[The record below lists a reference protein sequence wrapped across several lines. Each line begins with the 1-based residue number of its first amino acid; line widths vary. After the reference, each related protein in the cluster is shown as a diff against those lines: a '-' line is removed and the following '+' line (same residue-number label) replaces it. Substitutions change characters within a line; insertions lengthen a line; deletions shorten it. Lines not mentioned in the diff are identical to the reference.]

1 MAIEEFGESLLAQQR
16 GQMREQRKRIEK
28 AQKQGQLISLATMGV
43 KIGNKF
49 LEDRTNSFLN
59 NEAVLAEKAQYRSA
73 ANNAEAIFKEQQAID
88 ASGLSAEDYF
98 FKTYRDPFEAR
109 AREVV
114 PFEQVGK
121 AGAYNAVISKEA
133 RKLAEQRA
141 AAHREGLTFAE
152 KVVDEEDF
160 EAMMSLNARKARPTN
175 VFGALTQGAERMFKG
190 KTKDQFDS
198 EALAAIRNS
207 DMAMNIDQ
215 MNQFEKRYEK
225 TKDVVGSYDFAKLV
239 VPDAPEDEKFLT
251 EVKTDVKGVGSNI
264 IEVTTTKKTNRN
276 TGASTES
283 VTTTSQRLEDKTPQ
297 ELEAAALKI
306 AKDAFDYAKDS
317 RDALTTEGYSLFV
330 AEVKDTLGIDITNP
344 MTLEEHVEIGK
355 LYTPYAS
362 NSEYLKDAFRDK
374 VYTSSLDVLLSE
386 AIDIKSLL
394 AGLEKD
400 PEKRTVLLS
409 QLVQNLVS
417 MNQQAAIVS
426 NFGRLPAVN
435 TNVGGEVFTPPRGV
449 ENE

>member
-16 GQMREQRKRIEK
+16 GQMRDQRKRIEK

-49 LEDRTNSFLN
+49 LEDRTNNFLN
-59 NEAVLAEKAQYRSA
+59 NEAILAEKAQYRSA

-88 ASGLSAEDYF
+88 SSGLSAEDYF

-114 PFEQVGK
+114 PFEKVGS

-190 KTKDQFDS
+190 KTKDQFDAD
-198 EALAAIRNS
+198 ALAAIRNS

-283 VTTTSQRLEDKTPQ
+283 VATSTTRLEDKTTD
-297 ELEAAALKI
+297 ELKAAALKTAKDSFDF
-306 AKDAFDYAKDS
+306 AKDA
-317 RDALTTEGYSLFV
+317 RDAMTTEGYSNFV
-330 AEVKDTLGIDITNP
+330 AEVKDTIGVNITDPTNMEEYLGIA
-344 MTLEEHVEIGK
+344 EI
-355 LYTPYAS
+355 YNSYATDS
-362 NSEYLKDAFRDK
+362 NNLKDAFRDK
-374 VYTSSLDVLLSE
+374 VYTTSLDVFLSE
-386 AIDIKSLL
+386 AQDIQALL
-394 AGLEKD
+394 AGLEED
-400 PEKRTVLLS
+400 PTKRSEQLAVLVERLMT
-409 QLVQNLVS
+409 LNI
-417 MNQQAAIVS
+417 QAAQVS
-426 NFGRLPAVN
+426 NFGR
-435 TNVGGEVFTPPRGV
+435 GEDYQP
-449 ENE
+449 

>member
-16 GQMREQRKRIEK
+16 GQMQDQRKRIEK

-49 LEDRTNSFLN
+49 LEDRTNNFLN
-59 NEAVLAEKAQYRSA
+59 NEAILAEKAQYRSA

-88 ASGLSAEDYF
+88 SSGLSAEDYF

-114 PFEQVGK
+114 PFEKVGS

-175 VFGALTQGAERMFKG
+175 VFGALTQGAKRMFKG
-190 KTKDQFDS
+190 KTKDQFDA

-225 TKDVVGSYDFAKLV
+225 TKDVVGSYDFAKIV

-264 IEVTTTKKTNRN
+264 VEVTTTKKTNRN

-283 VTTTSQRLEDKTPQ
+283 VATSTTRLEDKTTD
-297 ELEAAALKI
+297 ELKAAALKTAKDSFDF
-306 AKDAFDYAKDS
+306 AKDA
-317 RDALTTEGYSLFV
+317 RDAMTTEGYSNFV
-330 AEVKDTLGIDITNP
+330 AEVKDTIGVNITDPTNMEEYLGIA
-344 MTLEEHVEIGK
+344 EI
-355 LYTPYAS
+355 YNSYATDS
-362 NSEYLKDAFRDK
+362 NNLKDAFRDK
-374 VYTSSLDVLLSE
+374 VYTTSLDVFLSE
-386 AIDIKSLL
+386 AQDIQALL
-394 AGLEKD
+394 AGLEED
-400 PEKRTVLLS
+400 PTKRSAQLAVLVERLMT
-409 QLVQNLVS
+409 LNI
-417 MNQQAAIVS
+417 QAAQVS
-426 NFGRLPAVN
+426 GFGRNPPQSDAQ
-435 TNVGGEVFTPPRGV
+435 GEPYQR
-449 ENE
+449 

>member
-28 AQKQGQLISLATMGV
+28 AQKQGQLIDLATMGV

-49 LEDRTNSFLN
+49 LAEKTNNFLN
-59 NEAVLAEKAQYRSA
+59 SEAILAEKAQYRSA
-73 ANNAEAIFKEQQAID
+73 ANNANALFKEQEAIE

-98 FKTYRDPFEAR
+98 FKTYRDPFEQR

-114 PFEQVGK
+114 PFEQVGE
-121 AGAYNAVISKEA
+121 AGAYNEVISREA
-133 RKLAEQRA
+133 RKFAEQRA
-141 AAHREGLTFAE
+141 EAHREGLTYAE
-152 KVVDEEDF
+152 RVVDEEDF
-160 EAMMSLNARKARPTN
+160 EAMLNLNARKARPTN
-175 VFGALTQGAERMFKG
+175 VFGALSQGAQRMFKD
-190 KTKDQFDS
+190 KTKDEFDR

-207 DMAMNIDQ
+207 DMAANLEQ

-239 VPDAPEDEKFLT
+239 VPDVDEDEKFLVET
-251 EVKTDVKGVGSNI
+251 KVDVKGVGSNI
-264 IEVTTTKKTNRN
+264 VEVVTTKKTNRN
-276 TGASTES
+276 TGNSTES
-283 VTTTSQRLEDKTPQ
+283 VTTTSERLEDKTPE

-317 RDALTTEGYSLFV
+317 RNALTTEGYSLFV

-344 MTLEEHVEIGK
+344 MTLEEHIEIGK

-362 NSEYLKDAFRDK
+362 NPEYLKDAFRDK
-374 VYTSSLDVLLSE
+374 VYTSSLDILLSE

-394 AGLEKD
+394 AGLEQD
-400 PEKRTVLLS
+400 PDKRTVMLS
-409 QLVQNLVS
+409 ELVQTLVS
-417 MNQQAAIVS
+417 LNQQAAVVS
-426 NFGRLPAVN
+426 GFGRKPPEEDKQ
-435 TNVGGEVFTPPRGV
+435 GEDFQP
-449 ENE
+449 

>member
-49 LEDRTNSFLN
+49 LEDRTNNFLN
-59 NEAVLAEKAQYRSA
+59 NEAILAEKAQYRSA

-88 ASGLSAEDYF
+88 SSGLSAEDYF

-114 PFEQVGK
+114 PFEKVGS

-225 TKDVVGSYDFAKLV
+225 TKDVVGSYDFAKIV

-264 IEVTTTKKTNRN
+264 VEVTTTKKTNRN

-283 VTTTSQRLEDKTPQ
+283 VATSTTRLEDKTTD
-297 ELEAAALKI
+297 ELKAAALKTAKDSFDF
-306 AKDAFDYAKDS
+306 AKDA
-317 RDALTTEGYSLFV
+317 RDAMTTEGYSNFV
-330 AEVKDTLGIDITNP
+330 AEVKDTIGINITDPTN
-344 MTLEEHVEIGK
+344 MEEYLSIAEI
-355 LYTPYAS
+355 YNSYATDK
-362 NSEYLKDAFRDK
+362 NNLKDAFRDK
-374 VYTSSLDVLLSE
+374 VYTTSLDVFLSE
-386 AIDIKSLL
+386 AQDIQALL
-394 AGLEKD
+394 AGLEED
-400 PEKRTVLLS
+400 PDKRSVMLGVLVERLM
-409 QLVQNLVS
+409 NL
-417 MNQQAAIVS
+417 NIQAAQVS
-426 NFGRLPAVN
+426 GFGRNPPQSNAQ
-435 TNVGGEVFTPPRGV
+435 GEPYQP
-449 ENE
+449 

>member
-49 LEDRTNSFLN
+49 LEDRTNNFLN

-88 ASGLSAEDYF
+88 SSGLSAEDYF

-114 PFEQVGK
+114 PFEQVGS

-190 KTKDQFDS
+190 KTKDQFDA

-239 VPDAPEDEKFLT
+239 IPDAPEDEKFLT

-264 IEVTTTKKTNRN
+264 VEVTTTKKTNRN

-283 VTTTSQRLEDKTPQ
+283 VTTSTTRLEDKTTD
-297 ELEAAALKI
+297 ELKAAALKTAKDSFDF
-306 AKDAFDYAKDS
+306 AKDA
-317 RDALTTEGYSLFV
+317 RDAMTTEGYSNFV
-330 AEVKDTLGIDITNP
+330 AEVKDTIGINITDPTNMEEYLGIA
-344 MTLEEHVEIGK
+344 EI
-355 LYTPYAS
+355 YNSYATDS
-362 NSEYLKDAFRDK
+362 NNLKDAFRDK
-374 VYTSSLDVLLSE
+374 VYTTSLDVFLSE
-386 AIDIKSLL
+386 AQDIQALL
-394 AGLEKD
+394 AGLEED
-400 PEKRTVLLS
+400 PTKRSAQLAVLVERLMT
-409 QLVQNLVS
+409 LNI
-417 MNQQAAIVS
+417 QAAQVS
-426 NFGRLPAVN
+426 NFGR
-435 TNVGGEVFTPPRGV
+435 GEDYQP
-449 ENE
+449 

>member
-49 LEDRTNSFLN
+49 LEDRTNNFLN
-59 NEAVLAEKAQYRSA
+59 NEAILAEKAQYRSA

-88 ASGLSAEDYF
+88 SSGLSAEDYF

-114 PFEQVGK
+114 PFEKVGS

-264 IEVTTTKKTNRN
+264 VEVTTKKQTNRN

-283 VTTTSQRLEDKTPQ
+283 VSTSITRLEDKTTD
-297 ELEAAALKI
+297 ELKAAALKTAKDSFDF
-306 AKDAFDYAKDS
+306 AKDA
-317 RDALTTEGYSLFV
+317 RDAMTTEGYSNFV
-330 AEVKDTLGIDITNP
+330 AEVKDTIGINITDPTN
-344 MTLEEHVEIGK
+344 MEEYLSIAEI
-355 LYTPYAS
+355 YNSYATDK
-362 NSEYLKDAFRDK
+362 NNLKDAFRDK
-374 VYTSSLDVLLSE
+374 VYTTSLDVFLSE
-386 AIDIKSLL
+386 AQDIQALL
-394 AGLEKD
+394 AGLEED
-400 PEKRTVLLS
+400 PDKRSVMLGVLVERLM
-409 QLVQNLVS
+409 NL
-417 MNQQAAIVS
+417 NIQAAQVS
-426 NFGRLPAVN
+426 GFGRNPPQSNAQ
-435 TNVGGEVFTPPRGV
+435 GEPYQP
-449 ENE
+449 

>member
-1 MAIEEFGESLLAQQR
+1 MAIEEFGESLLSQQR

-49 LEDRTNSFLN
+49 LEERTNNFLN
-59 NEAVLAEKAQYRSA
+59 NEAVLAEKAQYRTA
-73 ANNAEAIFKEQQAID
+73 ANNAEALFKEQQAID

-114 PFEQVGK
+114 PFEKVGS
-121 AGAYNAVISKEA
+121 AGAYNAVISQEA

-152 KVVDEEDF
+152 RVVDEEDF
-160 EAMMSLNARKARPTN
+160 EAMMALNARRARPTN
-175 VFGALTQGAERMFKG
+175 VFGALAQGAERMFKG
-190 KTKDQFDS
+190 KTKDQFDA

-239 VPDAPEDEKFLT
+239 IPDSPEDEKFLT

-264 IEVTTTKKTNRN
+264 VEIVTTKKTNRN

-283 VTTTSQRLEDKTPQ
+283 VTTSTTRLEDKTTD
-297 ELEAAALKI
+297 ELKAAALKTAKDSFDF
-306 AKDAFDYAKDS
+306 AKDA
-317 RDALTTEGYSLFV
+317 RDAMTTEGYSNFV
-330 AEVKDTLGIDITNP
+330 AEVKDTIGVNITDPTNMEEYLGIA
-344 MTLEEHVEIGK
+344 EI
-355 LYTPYAS
+355 YNSYATDA
-362 NSEYLKDAFRDK
+362 NNLKDAFRDK
-374 VYTSSLDVLLSE
+374 VYTTSLDVFLSE
-386 AIDIKSLL
+386 AQDIQALL
-394 AGLEKD
+394 AGLEEDPTKRSEQLAVLVERLMTLNIQAAQVSGFGRIS
-400 PEKRTVLLS
+400 PEKDEE
-409 QLVQNLVS
+409 
-417 MNQQAAIVS
+417 
-426 NFGRLPAVN
+426 
-435 TNVGGEVFTPPRGV
+435 GEPYTP
-449 ENE
+449 

>member
-49 LEDRTNSFLN
+49 LEDRTNNFLN
-59 NEAVLAEKAQYRSA
+59 NEAILAEKAQYRSA

-88 ASGLSAEDYF
+88 SSGLSAEDYF

-114 PFEQVGK
+114 PFEKVGK

-225 TKDVVGSYDFAKLV
+225 TKDVVGSYDFAKIV

-264 IEVTTTKKTNRN
+264 VEVTTKKQTNRN

-283 VTTTSQRLEDKTPQ
+283 VATSTTRLEDKTTD
-297 ELEAAALKI
+297 ELKAAALKTAKDSFDF
-306 AKDAFDYAKDS
+306 AKDA
-317 RDALTTEGYSLFV
+317 RDAMTTEGYSNFV
-330 AEVKDTLGIDITNP
+330 AEVKDTIGINITDPTN
-344 MTLEEHVEIGK
+344 MEEYLSIAEI
-355 LYTPYAS
+355 YNSYATDK
-362 NSEYLKDAFRDK
+362 NNLKDAFRDK
-374 VYTSSLDVLLSE
+374 VYTTSLDVFLSE
-386 AIDIKSLL
+386 AQDIQALL
-394 AGLEKD
+394 AGLEED
-400 PEKRTVLLS
+400 PDKRSVMLGVLVERLM
-409 QLVQNLVS
+409 NL
-417 MNQQAAIVS
+417 NIQAAQVS
-426 NFGRLPAVN
+426 GFGRNPPQSNAQ
-435 TNVGGEVFTPPRGV
+435 GEPYQP
-449 ENE
+449 

>member
-49 LEDRTNSFLN
+49 LEDRTNNFLN
-59 NEAVLAEKAQYRSA
+59 NEAILAEKAQYRSA

-88 ASGLSAEDYF
+88 SSGLSAEDYF

-114 PFEQVGK
+114 PFEKVGS

-215 MNQFEKRYEK
+215 MNEFEKRYEK
-225 TKDVVGSYDFAKLV
+225 TKDVVGSYDFAKIV

-264 IEVTTTKKTNRN
+264 VEVTTKKQTNRN

-283 VTTTSQRLEDKTPQ
+283 VSTSITRLEDKTTD
-297 ELEAAALKI
+297 ELKAAALKTAKDSFDF
-306 AKDAFDYAKDS
+306 AKDA
-317 RDALTTEGYSLFV
+317 RDAMTTEGYSNFV
-330 AEVKDTLGIDITNP
+330 AEVKDTIGINITDPTN
-344 MTLEEHVEIGK
+344 MEEYLSIAEI
-355 LYTPYAS
+355 YNSYATDK
-362 NSEYLKDAFRDK
+362 NNLKDAFRDK
-374 VYTSSLDVLLSE
+374 VYTTSLDVFLSE
-386 AIDIKSLL
+386 AQDIQALL
-394 AGLEKD
+394 AGLEED
-400 PEKRTVLLS
+400 PDKRSVMLGVLVERLM
-409 QLVQNLVS
+409 NL
-417 MNQQAAIVS
+417 NIQAAQVS
-426 NFGRLPAVN
+426 GFGRNPPQSNAQ
-435 TNVGGEVFTPPRGV
+435 GEPYQP
-449 ENE
+449 

>member
-49 LEDRTNSFLN
+49 LEDRTNNFLN
-59 NEAVLAEKAQYRSA
+59 NEAILAEKAQYRSA

-88 ASGLSAEDYF
+88 SSGLSAEDYF

-114 PFEQVGK
+114 PFEKVGS

-225 TKDVVGSYDFAKLV
+225 TKDVVGSYDFAKIV

-264 IEVTTTKKTNRN
+264 VEVTTKKQTNRN

-283 VTTTSQRLEDKTPQ
+283 VATSITRLEDKTTD
-297 ELEAAALKI
+297 ELKAAALKTAKDSFDF
-306 AKDAFDYAKDS
+306 AKDA
-317 RDALTTEGYSLFV
+317 RDAMTTEGYSNFV
-330 AEVKDTLGIDITNP
+330 AEVKDTIGINITDPTN
-344 MTLEEHVEIGK
+344 MEEYLSIAEI
-355 LYTPYAS
+355 YNSYATDK
-362 NSEYLKDAFRDK
+362 NNLKDAFRDK
-374 VYTSSLDVLLSE
+374 VYTTSLDVFLSE
-386 AIDIKSLL
+386 AQDIQALL
-394 AGLEKD
+394 AGLEED
-400 PEKRTVLLS
+400 PDKRSVMLGVLVERLM
-409 QLVQNLVS
+409 NL
-417 MNQQAAIVS
+417 NIQAAQVS
-426 NFGRLPAVN
+426 GFGRNPPQSNAQ
-435 TNVGGEVFTPPRGV
+435 GEPYQP
-449 ENE
+449 

>member
-16 GQMREQRKRIEK
+16 GQMRDQRKRIEK

-49 LEDRTNSFLN
+49 LEDRTNNFLN
-59 NEAVLAEKAQYRSA
+59 NEAILAEKAQYRSA

-88 ASGLSAEDYF
+88 SSGLSAEDYF

-114 PFEQVGK
+114 PFEKVGS

-225 TKDVVGSYDFAKLV
+225 TKDVVGSYDFAKIV

-264 IEVTTTKKTNRN
+264 VEVTTKKQTNRN

-283 VTTTSQRLEDKTPQ
+283 VATSITRLEDKTTD
-297 ELEAAALKI
+297 ELKAAALKTAKDSFDF
-306 AKDAFDYAKDS
+306 AKDA
-317 RDALTTEGYSLFV
+317 RDAMTTEGYSNFV
-330 AEVKDTLGIDITNP
+330 AEVKDTIGINITDPTN
-344 MTLEEHVEIGK
+344 MEEYLSIAEI
-355 LYTPYAS
+355 YNSYATDK
-362 NSEYLKDAFRDK
+362 NNLKDAFRDK
-374 VYTSSLDVLLSE
+374 VYTTSLDVFLSE
-386 AIDIKSLL
+386 AQDIQALL
-394 AGLEKD
+394 AGLEED
-400 PEKRTVLLS
+400 PDKRSVMLGVLVERLM
-409 QLVQNLVS
+409 NL
-417 MNQQAAIVS
+417 NIQAAQVS
-426 NFGRLPAVN
+426 GFGRNPPQSNAQ
-435 TNVGGEVFTPPRGV
+435 GEPYQP
-449 ENE
+449 

>member
-16 GQMREQRKRIEK
+16 GQMRDQRKRIEK

-49 LEDRTNSFLN
+49 LEDRTNNFLN
-59 NEAVLAEKAQYRSA
+59 NEAILAEKAQYRSA

-88 ASGLSAEDYF
+88 SSGLSAEDYF

-114 PFEQVGK
+114 PFEKVGS

-190 KTKDQFDS
+190 KTKDQFDA

-215 MNQFEKRYEK
+215 MNEFEKRYEK
-225 TKDVVGSYDFAKLV
+225 TKDVVGSYDFAKIV

-264 IEVTTTKKTNRN
+264 VEVTTKKQTNRN

-283 VTTTSQRLEDKTPQ
+283 VSTSITRLEDKTTD
-297 ELEAAALKI
+297 ELKAAALKTAKDSFDF
-306 AKDAFDYAKDS
+306 AKDA
-317 RDALTTEGYSLFV
+317 RDAMTTEGYSNFV
-330 AEVKDTLGIDITNP
+330 AEVKDTIGINITDPTN
-344 MTLEEHVEIGK
+344 MEEYLSIAEI
-355 LYTPYAS
+355 YNSYATDK
-362 NSEYLKDAFRDK
+362 NNLKDAFRDK
-374 VYTSSLDVLLSE
+374 VYTTSLDVFLSE
-386 AIDIKSLL
+386 AQDIQALL
-394 AGLEKD
+394 AGLEED
-400 PEKRTVLLS
+400 PDKRSVMLGVLVERLM
-409 QLVQNLVS
+409 NL
-417 MNQQAAIVS
+417 NIQAAQVS
-426 NFGRLPAVN
+426 GFGRNPPQSNAQ
-435 TNVGGEVFTPPRGV
+435 GEPYQP
-449 ENE
+449 

>member
-49 LEDRTNSFLN
+49 LEDRTNNFLN
-59 NEAVLAEKAQYRSA
+59 NEAILAEKAQYRSA

-88 ASGLSAEDYF
+88 SSGLSAEDYF

-114 PFEQVGK
+114 PFEKVGS

-225 TKDVVGSYDFAKLV
+225 TKDVVGSYDFAKIV

-264 IEVTTTKKTNRN
+264 VEVTTKKQTNRN

-283 VTTTSQRLEDKTPQ
+283 VSTSITRLEDKTTD
-297 ELEAAALKI
+297 ELKAAALKTAKDSFDF
-306 AKDAFDYAKDS
+306 AKDA
-317 RDALTTEGYSLFV
+317 RDAMTTEGYSNFV
-330 AEVKDTLGIDITNP
+330 AEVKDTIGINITDPTN
-344 MTLEEHVEIGK
+344 MEEYLSIAEI
-355 LYTPYAS
+355 YNSYATDK
-362 NSEYLKDAFRDK
+362 NNLKDAFRDK
-374 VYTSSLDVLLSE
+374 VYTTSLDVFLSE
-386 AIDIKSLL
+386 AQDIQALL
-394 AGLEKD
+394 AGLEED
-400 PEKRTVLLS
+400 PDKRSVMLGVLVERLM
-409 QLVQNLVS
+409 NL
-417 MNQQAAIVS
+417 NIQAAQVS
-426 NFGRLPAVN
+426 GFGRNPPQSNAQ
-435 TNVGGEVFTPPRGV
+435 GEPYQP
-449 ENE
+449 

>member
-16 GQMREQRKRIEK
+16 GQMRDQRKRIEK

-59 NEAVLAEKAQYRSA
+59 NEAILAEKAQYRSA

-88 ASGLSAEDYF
+88 SSGLSAEDYF

-114 PFEQVGK
+114 PFEQVGS

-190 KTKDQFDS
+190 KTKDQFDA

-264 IEVTTTKKTNRN
+264 VEVTTTKKTNRN

-283 VTTTSQRLEDKTPQ
+283 VATSTTRLEDKTTD
-297 ELEAAALKI
+297 ELKAAALKTAKDSFDF
-306 AKDAFDYAKDS
+306 AKDA
-317 RDALTTEGYSLFV
+317 RDAMTTEGYSNFV
-330 AEVKDTLGIDITNP
+330 AEVKDTIGINITDPTDMEEYLGIA
-344 MTLEEHVEIGK
+344 EI
-355 LYTPYAS
+355 YNSYATDS
-362 NSEYLKDAFRDK
+362 NNLKDAFRDK
-374 VYTSSLDVLLSE
+374 VYTTSLDVFLSE
-386 AIDIKSLL
+386 AQDIQALL
-394 AGLEKD
+394 AGLEED
-400 PEKRTVLLS
+400 PTKRSAQLAVLVERLMT
-409 QLVQNLVS
+409 LNI
-417 MNQQAAIVS
+417 QAAQVS
-426 NFGRLPAVN
+426 GFGRN
-435 TNVGGEVFTPPRGV
+435 PPQSDE
-449 ENE
+449 ENEKGEPYQP

>member
-16 GQMREQRKRIEK
+16 GQMRDQRKRIEK

-49 LEDRTNSFLN
+49 LEDRTNNFLN
-59 NEAVLAEKAQYRSA
+59 NEAILAEKAQYRSA

-88 ASGLSAEDYF
+88 SSGLSAEDYF

-114 PFEQVGK
+114 PFEQVGS

-190 KTKDQFDS
+190 KTKDQFDA

-251 EVKTDVKGVGSNI
+251 EIKTDVKGVGSNI
-264 IEVTTTKKTNRN
+264 VEVTTEKKTNRN

-283 VTTTSQRLEDKTPQ
+283 VTTTSQRLEDKTPE

-306 AKDAFDYAKDS
+306 AKDTFDFAKDA
-317 RDALTTEGYSLFV
+317 RNALTTEGYSLFV
-330 AEVKDTLGIDITNP
+330 AEVKDTLDIDITNP
-344 MTLEEHVEIGK
+344 MSLAEHNQIGR

-362 NSEYLKDAFRDK
+362 NPNYVKDAFRDK
-374 VYTSSLDVLLSE
+374 VYTTTLDVLFSE
-386 AIDIKSLL
+386 AEDIQALL
-394 AGLEKD
+394 AGLEQDPDTRSEKLAALVERMVSLNAKAAEVSRSGRNPTEKD
-400 PEKRTVLLS
+400 EEGEDF
-409 QLVQNLVS
+409 
-417 MNQQAAIVS
+417 QQ
-426 NFGRLPAVN
+426 
-435 TNVGGEVFTPPRGV
+435 
-449 ENE
+449 

>member
-49 LEDRTNSFLN
+49 LEDRTNNFLN
-59 NEAVLAEKAQYRSA
+59 NEAILAEKAQYRSA

-88 ASGLSAEDYF
+88 SSGLSAEDYF

-114 PFEQVGK
+114 PFEKVGS

-141 AAHREGLTFAE
+141 ATHREGLTFAE

-225 TKDVVGSYDFAKLV
+225 TKDVVGSYDFAKIV

-264 IEVTTTKKTNRN
+264 VEVTTKKQTNRN

-283 VTTTSQRLEDKTPQ
+283 VATSITRLEDKTTD
-297 ELEAAALKI
+297 ELKAAALKTAKDSFDF
-306 AKDAFDYAKDS
+306 AKDA
-317 RDALTTEGYSLFV
+317 RDAMTTEGYSNFV
-330 AEVKDTLGIDITNP
+330 AEVKDTIGINITDPTN
-344 MTLEEHVEIGK
+344 MEEYLSIAEI
-355 LYTPYAS
+355 YNSYATDK
-362 NSEYLKDAFRDK
+362 NNLKDAFRDK
-374 VYTSSLDVLLSE
+374 VYTTSLDVFLSE
-386 AIDIKSLL
+386 AQDIQALL
-394 AGLEKD
+394 AGLEED
-400 PEKRTVLLS
+400 PDKRSVMLGVLVERLM
-409 QLVQNLVS
+409 NL
-417 MNQQAAIVS
+417 NIQAAQVS
-426 NFGRLPAVN
+426 GFGRNPPQSNAQ
-435 TNVGGEVFTPPRGV
+435 GEPYQP
-449 ENE
+449 

>member
-16 GQMREQRKRIEK
+16 GQMRDQRKRIEK

-49 LEDRTNSFLN
+49 LEDRTNNFLN
-59 NEAVLAEKAQYRSA
+59 NEAILAEKAQYRSA

-88 ASGLSAEDYF
+88 SSGLSAEDYF

-114 PFEQVGK
+114 PFEKVGS

-225 TKDVVGSYDFAKLV
+225 TKDVVGSYDFAKIV

-264 IEVTTTKKTNRN
+264 VEVTTKKQTNRN

-283 VTTTSQRLEDKTPQ
+283 VSTSITRLEDKTTD
-297 ELEAAALKI
+297 ELKAAALKTAKDSFDF
-306 AKDAFDYAKDS
+306 AKDA
-317 RDALTTEGYSLFV
+317 RDAMTTEGYSNFV
-330 AEVKDTLGIDITNP
+330 AEVKDTIGINITDPTN
-344 MTLEEHVEIGK
+344 MEEYLSIAEI
-355 LYTPYAS
+355 YNSYATDK
-362 NSEYLKDAFRDK
+362 NNLKDAFRDK
-374 VYTSSLDVLLSE
+374 VYTTSLDVFLSE
-386 AIDIKSLL
+386 AQDIQALL
-394 AGLEKD
+394 AGLEED
-400 PEKRTVLLS
+400 PDKRSVMLGVLVERLM
-409 QLVQNLVS
+409 NL
-417 MNQQAAIVS
+417 NIQAAQVS
-426 NFGRLPAVN
+426 GFGRNPPQSNAQ
-435 TNVGGEVFTPPRGV
+435 GEPYQP
-449 ENE
+449 

>member
-49 LEDRTNSFLN
+49 LEDRTNNFLN
-59 NEAVLAEKAQYRSA
+59 NEAILAEKAQYRSA

-88 ASGLSAEDYF
+88 SSGLSAEDYF

-114 PFEQVGK
+114 PFEKVGS

-141 AAHREGLTFAE
+141 ATHREGLTFAE

-215 MNQFEKRYEK
+215 MNEFEKRYEK

-264 IEVTTTKKTNRN
+264 VEVTTKKQTNRN

-283 VTTTSQRLEDKTPQ
+283 VATSITRLEDKTTD
-297 ELEAAALKI
+297 ELKAAALKTAKDSFDF
-306 AKDAFDYAKDS
+306 AKDA
-317 RDALTTEGYSLFV
+317 RDAMTTEGYSNFV
-330 AEVKDTLGIDITNP
+330 AEVKDTIGINITDPTN
-344 MTLEEHVEIGK
+344 MEEYLSIAEI
-355 LYTPYAS
+355 YNSYATDK
-362 NSEYLKDAFRDK
+362 NNLKDAFRDK
-374 VYTSSLDVLLSE
+374 VYTTSLDVFLSE
-386 AIDIKSLL
+386 AQDIQALL
-394 AGLEKD
+394 AGLEED
-400 PEKRTVLLS
+400 PDKRSVMLGVLVERLM
-409 QLVQNLVS
+409 NL
-417 MNQQAAIVS
+417 NIQAAQVS
-426 NFGRLPAVN
+426 GFGRNPPQSNAQ
-435 TNVGGEVFTPPRGV
+435 GEPYQP
-449 ENE
+449 